1 MKTLFRIC
9 TVLMFAGTASLMAA
23 DEEPAKGTRGP
34 RMQERGERGPRGEHG
49 PRGGHGR
56 FSMLI
61 CPNCH
66 HKLIV
71 LAPDGR
77 GHGGREGREGR
88 EWRGG
93 RGGKRGPRGQRPAAP
108 SKPATTPETP
118 AETK

>member
-61 CPNCH
+61 CPNCG
-66 HKLIV
+66 KKIDPEDLEE
-71 LAPDGR
+71 APDDDDDDDI
-77 GHGGREGREGR
+77 
-88 EWRGG
+88 
-93 RGGKRGPRGQRPAAP
+93 KF
-108 SKPATTPETP
+108 
-118 AETK
+118 